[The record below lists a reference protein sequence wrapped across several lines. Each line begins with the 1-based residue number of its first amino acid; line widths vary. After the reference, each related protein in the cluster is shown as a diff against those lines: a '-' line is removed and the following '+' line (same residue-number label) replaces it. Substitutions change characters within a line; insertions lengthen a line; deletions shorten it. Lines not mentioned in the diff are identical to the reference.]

1 MRKNRKDNTKKER
14 IIMIASSAFVLTA
27 LTMTGV
33 YMQSREQGSEND
45 GYTIDFSAL
54 ENNVDNK
61 SQEILDN
68 NFGDTGILGDNGLAD
83 DLSDNAVVLEDD
95 LDYMPMEAGS
105 NLVEIPGLT
114 DNKDKS
120 GNSNTTSKTNNSNGN
135 DKPSGGE
142 TTALM
147 EEPEEGTGVTAEPTE
162 PVEETPED
170 SGQEAM
176 AEDVMVTQE
185 LHFTEST
192 GLLRPIAGE
201 LSVVIPFSSEA
212 GVYFET
218 LDHYKRSYAIV
229 VSADEGTSVKA
240 CATGKVINIFENE
253 EIGHAVTMEL
263 GDGYQITYG
272 QLRDIQVPLG
282 GYVNAGDVFAAIAEP
297 TKYFVREGSNLYL
310 QLTANG
316 TAIDPSPLF
325 Q

>member
-33 YMQSREQGSEND
+33 YMQSRDQESEND
-45 GYTIDFSAL
+45 GYAIDFSAL
-54 ENNVDNK
+54 ENNVENK

-68 NFGDTGILGDNGLAD
+68 SLTNNLNDNTV
-83 DLSDNAVVLEDD
+83 NLEDD

-120 GNSNTTSKTNNSNGN
+120 NNSNSSN
-135 DKPSGGE
+135 SSNSSHSSKDKEKPSGSG
-142 TTALM
+142 TTALV
-147 EEPEEGTGVTAEPTE
+147 EEPETGTDVTGEPTE
-162 PVEETPED
+162 TPDGEESAEG
-170 SGQEAM
+170 GQEVM
-176 AEDVMVTQE
+176 TEDVVVNPE
-185 LHFTEST
+185 LHFATNS
-192 GLLRPIAGE
+192 GLLRPLAGE
-201 LSVVIPFSSEA
+201 LSVLIPFSSDA

-218 LDHYKRSYAIV
+218 LDHYKRSYAMV
-229 VSADEGTSVKA
+229 VSADEGTSVTA
-240 CATGKVINIFENE
+240 CATGKVINIFDNE
-253 EIGHAVTMEL
+253 EIGHAVTMDL

-282 GYVNAGDVFAAIAEP
+282 SYVNAGDVFAAVAEP

-310 QLTANG
+310 QLTFNG